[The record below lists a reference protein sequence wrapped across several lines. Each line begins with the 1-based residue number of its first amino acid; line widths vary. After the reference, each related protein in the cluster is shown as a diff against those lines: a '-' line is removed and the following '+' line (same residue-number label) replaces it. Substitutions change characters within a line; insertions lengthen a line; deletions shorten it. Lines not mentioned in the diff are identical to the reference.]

1 MRSIW
6 NSIRST
12 VTVII
17 IITVC
22 AFVMV
27 FTYLGT
33 LEAKEGL
40 RVLEV
45 FGLTTLAYY
54 FSKPRTNGDKPD
66 ELLKP
71 TNPPK

>member
-54 FSKPRTNGDKPD
+54 FSKSRTNSDKPD
-66 ELLKP
+66 APEP
-71 TNPPK
+71 TK

>member
-1 MRSIW
+1 MKSIW
-6 NSIRST
+6 MSIRST

-27 FTYLGT
+27 FTYMGT

-54 FSKPRTNGDKPD
+54 FARNRNGDKPD
-66 ELLKP
+66 APESTK
-71 TNPPK
+71 

>member
-6 NSIRST
+6 LSIRST

-22 AFVMV
+22 TFVMV
-27 FTYLGT
+27 FTYLGQ
-33 LEAKEGL
+33 LDADKAL
-40 RVLEV
+40 QVLEV

-54 FSKPRTNGDKPD
+54 FSKPRTTNDKPD
-66 ELLKP
+66 APES
-71 TNPPK
+71 TE

>member
-1 MRSIW
+1 MKSIW
-6 NSIRST
+6 MSIRST

-27 FTYLGT
+27 FTYLGK
-33 LEAKEGL
+33 LDADKAL
-40 RVLEV
+40 QVLEV

-54 FSKPRTNGDKPD
+54 FSKPRTNGDKSD
-66 ELLKP
+66 A
-71 TNPPK
+71 PKSPK

>member
-1 MRSIW
+1 MKSIW
-6 NSIRST
+6 MSIRST

-27 FTYLGT
+27 FTYLGQ
-33 LEAKEGL
+33 LDADKAL
-40 RVLEV
+40 QVLEV

-54 FSKPRTNGDKPD
+54 FSKPRTNGDNPD
-66 ELLKP
+66 A
-71 TNPPK
+71 PKSPK

>member
-6 NSIRST
+6 LSIRST

-27 FTYLGT
+27 FTYLGQ
-33 LEAKEGL
+33 LDAEKAL
-40 RVLEV
+40 QVLEV

-54 FSKPRTNGDKPD
+54 FGRQRTNDKPD
-66 ELLKP
+66 APEP
-71 TNPPK
+71 TK